1 MSTVVKRLVEKH
13 ERIQNLYSIGPVQ
26 QAEVE
31 GFVEEIAQECAR
43 VLWSIDSGDLH
54 TEYVNALKQHFG
66 VK

>member
-31 GFVEEIAQECAR
+31 GFAEEIVVECAR

-54 TEYVNALKQHFG
+54 TEYVNVLKQHFG